1 MFSPENTTLTTVGLE
16 QNLDRV
22 AVTYVDTQPNAGF
35 SYDPNKGWLQTAGSG
50 SSGAATYTTARE
62 VILTAVKD
70 VPSVIVSGNKI
81 TGYYTDCFDN
91 QIKYRTK
98 DDQFVTTK
106 KWKDIALAIAN
117 NTFSELYYY
126 KADTRTRIIYDYVA
140 SVSPS
145 PLTMTYL
152 NVAFVNG
159 VATVSLTDANGLF
172 VGGADK
178 TYDYATILSNCR
190 VIVTSGGTC
199 KYTEKLEIEFAPSEN
214 YNAGAG
220 VYGKN
225 NSGQINVGSNSFTNN
240 PGRKIVTS
248 SDGKTLTFTLDLSNT
263 TLYGDG
269 SMSVGTFYAAISANY
284 VTGQT
289 YHINVDN
296 DWNSGR
302 NQLIK
307 YTNLTKYQKDYL
319 VQWINSNSD
328 KVTWINNVLEAV
340 DWENSNL

>member
-1 MFSPENTTLTTVGLE
+1 MFSPVNTTLTTVGLE
-16 QNLDRV
+16 QNIANV
-22 AVTYVDTQPNAGF
+22 AVTYVDTQPNTGF
-35 SYDPNKGWLQTAGSG
+35 SYDAGKSKWQQFNGPGGTA
-50 SSGAATYTTARE
+50 TTTETKA
-62 VILTAVKD
+62 VILTAVTAF
-70 VPSVIVSGNKI
+70 PSVTVSGNRI

-91 QIKYRTK
+91 EIKYRTK
-98 DDQFVTTK
+98 SDTFVTTK
-106 KWKDIALAIAN
+106 KWKDIAMAIAD

-126 KADTRTRIIYDYVA
+126 KADTRNRIIYDYIA

-145 PLTMTYL
+145 PLTMSYL
-152 NVAFVNG
+152 DVPFVNG
-159 VATVSLTDANGLF
+159 IATVSLTDLNGLF
-172 VGGADK
+172 VGGANTQMDIN
-178 TYDYATILSNCR
+178 TLTNNYRIIITN
-190 VIVTSGGTC
+190 GGTC
-199 KYTEKLEIEFAPSEN
+199 KYGENLELEFAPSEN
-214 YNAGAG
+214 YNSGNG
-220 VYGKN
+220 VYGVYGGKII
-225 NSGQINVGSNSFTNN
+225 SGPNSFIQNT
-240 PGRKIVTS
+240 GRKIVSS
-248 SDGKTLTFTLDLSNT
+248 SDGRTLTFTLDIANT
-263 TLYGDG
+263 TSLYADG
-269 SMSVGTFYAAISANY
+269 IMSVGTFNAAISAKY